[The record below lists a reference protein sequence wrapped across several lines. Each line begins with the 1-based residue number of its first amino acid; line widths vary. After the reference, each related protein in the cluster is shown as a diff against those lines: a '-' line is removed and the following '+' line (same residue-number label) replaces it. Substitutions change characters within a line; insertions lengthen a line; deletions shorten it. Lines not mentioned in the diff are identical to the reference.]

1 MRRKLSDER
10 QSVLPLADATDIGAA
25 VAAVLPKVR
34 ARIALPTGDLGS
46 RGNLETASR
55 FRSRTSTTVTVSP
68 SAPEPHELTDLAA
81 PGELFFQ
88 HALFC
93 QISLP
98 RSQTEAD
105 TYVRK
110 SGRASLM
117 VSAGSL
123 FIDGEWQKQCIP
135 YGAVPRM
142 ALAHICTY
150 AVRHRTRTIPT
161 GRDPRAFMANIGMS
175 VTAGRNYA
183 SLRKQIHALAACRIQ
198 IGFDN
203 RTINSQPVDQF
214 DAWAGKHGL
223 SIGESR
229 WPQELVMSD
238 AYYQALIDH
247 AVPLNQAAL
256 LNLHRSALAL
266 DVYAFLAYRL
276 HRLDANLFLKWKTLR
291 DQFGEGYEDLS
302 NFRTHFTRTLDQVRT
317 QYPTARVERTEG
329 GILMRPSPPA
339 TALTIHR
346 QKPPPIRLQRK

>member
-1 MRRKLSDER
+1 MRGR
-10 QSVLPLADATDIGAA
+10 IGPSQ
-25 VAAVLPKVR
+25 VQR
-34 ARIALPTGDLGS
+34 AKGSDLGPPG
-46 RGNLETASR
+46 RTN
-55 FRSRTSTTVTVSP
+55 SRTAIFVAGHASAP
-68 SAPEPHELTDLAA
+68 SANEITDLAA

-105 TYVRK
+105 TYVRS

-214 DAWAGKHGL
+214 DAWAGKDGL

-276 HRLDANLFLKWKTLR
+276 HRLDANLFLKWTTLR
-291 DQFGEGYEDLS
+291 AQFGEGYEDLS
-302 NFRTHFTRTLDQVRT
+302 NFRTHFTRTLEQVRT
-317 QYPTARVERTEG
+317 QYPTAKVERTEG